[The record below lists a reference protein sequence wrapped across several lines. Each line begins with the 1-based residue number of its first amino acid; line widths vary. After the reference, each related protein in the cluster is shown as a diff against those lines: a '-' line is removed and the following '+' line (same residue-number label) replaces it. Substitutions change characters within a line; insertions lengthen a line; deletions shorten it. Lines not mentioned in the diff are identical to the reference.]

1 MADNGAYVTPDEN
14 VVNEFMRDISE
25 ESTLAS
31 YEVADEQT
39 VAGLMS
45 SLKRK
50 QTLNGLT
57 AGKLTYLY
65 TMIREIK
72 KLTFGAVFI
81 SPKKQTLTIVSVTI
95 GL

>member
-14 VVNEFMRDISE
+14 VVNEFMQDISE

-31 YEVADEQT
+31 YEVADKQT

-65 TMIREIK
+65 HDKGNK
-72 KLTFGAVFI
+72 KLPFGAVFI
-81 SPKKQTLTIVSVTI
+81 SPKKQALTIVSVTI

>member
-1 MADNGAYVTPDEN
+1 MVSECIPPNPPSFVADNGAYVTPDEN
-14 VVNEFMRDISE
+14 VVNEFMQDISE
-25 ESTLAS
+25 ERILAS

-65 TMIREIK
+65 HDKGNK
-72 KLTFGAVFI
+72 KVNI
-81 SPKKQTLTIVSVTI
+81 WCCVHQP
-95 GL
+95 